1 MHFRVLPLLLLI
13 LFGKT
18 VAVQFPCSEWNL
30 ATYNGAVAPAL
41 KEGRTRWYET
51 ERNEYVR
58 ICPSD
63 SLGKGRWQ
71 AKVPFEADSS
81 NCLCVFTDQFVRSLL
96 ALYVPDTSRMDAADT
111 NWILVGQKIAP
122 LSQGTHRFFEGER
135 MSLRKKSEYKS
146 VSFSY
151 DLIVDATEFRFG
163 DAEWLL
169 GSEKTQSLIGK
180 NLNLVDEKRLYNRSS
195 LPMETSKIYLLANA
209 RSVRDGL
216 DSVYRILSG
225 EEWQKSGLPSVE
237 SFGQGKVVV
246 AFDSSANG
254 YRVPFYEEWAALQRA
269 GGSGDFFWGN
279 DNSLSGEVLK
289 YEQQFGD
296 TASAFC
302 RPSGQKAPNPYGL
315 YDVYGN
321 ALEYVLKRSS
331 SVRYYHMLECQM
343 GFEYDLSAACWL
355 FFDMVGRRES
365 ERKKICMGE
374 FDSDGKLVE
383 TCSPYKLRMF
393 LDGFRL
399 VRKLR

>member
-1 MHFRVLPLLLLI
+1 
-13 LFGKT
+13 
-18 VAVQFPCSEWNL
+18 
-30 ATYNGAVAPAL
+30 
-41 KEGRTRWYET
+41 
-51 ERNEYVR
+51 
-58 ICPSD
+58 
-63 SLGKGRWQ
+63 
-71 AKVPFEADSS
+71 
-81 NCLCVFTDQFVRSLL
+81 
-96 ALYVPDTSRMDAADT
+96 MDAADT

-269 GGSGDFFWGN
+269 GGS
-279 DNSLSGEVLK
+279 
-289 YEQQFGD
+289 
-296 TASAFC
+296 ASAFC